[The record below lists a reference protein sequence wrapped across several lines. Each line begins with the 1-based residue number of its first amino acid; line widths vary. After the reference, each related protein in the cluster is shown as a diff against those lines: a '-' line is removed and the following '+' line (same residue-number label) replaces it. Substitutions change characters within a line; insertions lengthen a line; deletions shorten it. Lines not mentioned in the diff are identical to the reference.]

1 LTRSRVASGLL
12 AAVLAVSPAACGGKG
27 DAGGL
32 PTLGGSTSS
41 PAPSTPTSSAPSS
54 TPTAVPTQ
62 TVGRYRD
69 LTLVLLRPA
78 TVDPKAERGVAKI
91 LEFHQLLA
99 GIFAGGPT
107 PPAMSQTADAN
118 VGKIVDGLAGPLRQ
132 AKERSGGQLT
142 VRITRT
148 RASGSLTVVDGCF
161 DQTELVTIR
170 PNGTR
175 YVDPT
180 VQRNPTMVVRST
192 LSDSTGVWRVTE
204 YVLKEGKC

>member
-1 LTRSRVASGLL
+1 VSLT
-12 AAVLAVSPAACGGKG
+12 ACGGKD

-41 PAPSTPTSSAPSS
+41 PAPSTPTSSTPSP
-54 TPTAVPTQ
+54 TPMAVPTQ
-62 TVGRYRD
+62 TVGKYRD
-69 LTLVLLRPA
+69 LTLVVLRLA
-78 TVDPKAERGVAKI
+78 TMDPKAEPGVAKF
-91 LEFHQLLA
+91 LEFNQLLG

-107 PPAMSQTADAN
+107 PPAMSQLADSN
-118 VGKIVDGLAGPLRQ
+118 VSKIVDGLAKPLRQ

-142 VRITRT
+142 VRITKTRT
-148 RASGSLTVVDGCF
+148 SGPLTVIDGCF
-161 DQTELVTIR
+161 DQTKLVTIR

-180 VQRNPTMVVRST
+180 VKRNPTMVVRST
-192 LSDSTGVWRVTE
+192 LSSSAGIRRVTE

>member
-1 LTRSRVASGLL
+1 
-12 AAVLAVSPAACGGKG
+12 VSPAACGGK
-27 DAGGL
+27 DAGSL

-41 PAPSTPTSSAPSS
+41 SGPGTPTSSAPSS
-54 TPTAVPTQ
+54 TPTAVPSR
-62 TVGRYRD
+62 TVGKYRD
-69 LTLVLLRPA
+69 LSLVLLRPA

-107 PPAMSQTADAN
+107 PPAMSQTADSN
-118 VGKIVDGLAGPLRQ
+118 VSKIVDGLAQPLRQ

-142 VRITRT
+142 VRITKA

-161 DQTELVTIR
+161 DQTKLVTIR

-180 VQRNPTMVVRST
+180 VRRNPTMVVRST
-192 LSDSTGVWRVTE
+192 LSDSTGVWQVTE

>member
-1 LTRSRVASGLL
+1 LTRSWAASGLL
-12 AAVLAVSPAACGGKG
+12 AVVLAVSPAACGGK
-27 DAGGL
+27 DAGSL

-41 PAPSTPTSSAPSS
+41 PGPSTPTSSTSLS
-54 TPTAVPTQ
+54 TPTAVPTR
-62 TVGRYRD
+62 TVGKYRD
-69 LTLVLLRPA
+69 LSLVLLRPA

-91 LEFHQLLA
+91 LEFHQVLA

-118 VGKIVDGLAGPLRQ
+118 VSKIVDGLAQPLRQ

-142 VRITRT
+142 VRITKA

-161 DQTELVTIR
+161 DQTKLVTIR

-180 VQRNPTMVVRST
+180 VLRNPTMVVRST